1 MDNRIESTIGSVKI
15 ADEVIEVIAGMA
27 ASEVEG
33 VAEMSGSFV
42 GDIANIFSRGKSSST
57 KGIKVEVG
65 ENEATIDLF
74 LGVEY
79 GVSIPDVAQK
89 VQEAVKNAVEGMT
102 GLNVLE
108 INIHIQGVSF
118 KSASEEKELHKEN

>member
-118 KSASEEKELHKEN
+118 KSASEEKEPHKEN

>member
-118 KSASEEKELHKEN
+118 KSASEEKEPHKD